1 MASSSKS
8 KGAVKT
14 RSWAKHLRKDGKRE
28 QNKAVRRDSK
38 TKIKEEDE
46 QSKKGSK
53 PDYIDLDKDGNK
65 KESMKKAAQDKKKK
79 KIVKESALLVNFI
92 KCIAEEKY
100 AEANKYLQQAIHSKL
115 EAKIAQ
121 SIKPTL
127 F

>member
-1 MASSSKS
+1 MAKAKKTNKKSTSK
-8 KGAVKT
+8 
-14 RSWAKHLRKDGKRE
+14 
-28 QNKAVRRDSK
+28 
-38 TKIKEEDE
+38 I
-46 QSKKGSK
+46 SKKGSK

-79 KIVKESALLVNFI
+79 KIVKESTLLANFI

>member
-1 MASSSKS
+1 MAKA
-8 KGAVKT
+8 KKT
-14 RSWAKHLRKDGKRE
+14 
-28 QNKAVRRDSK
+28 NKK
-38 TKIKEEDE
+38 TKADKLAKLAPPYDKVTRADVITGATKNK
-46 QSKKGSK
+46 KKG
-53 PDYIDLDKDGNK
+53 
-65 KESMKKAAQDKKKK
+65 DKKKK
-79 KIVKESALLVNFI
+79 VVKESALLANFI